1 MNRSVSDGLSVP
13 VLAAQL
19 GYAGL
24 IPFVLLSAGSW
35 VFAEEFH
42 DSINIALLSYAAI
55 ILSFMGAVHW
65 GLAIASREGVQAGQL
80 GLSVL
85 PALIAWFASL
95 TNPMINYSIL
105 IVTFVGL
112 CLFDGRMVK
121 AGKAPAWYPRLRIP
135 LTAVV
140 VISLI
145 LAQLG
150 LVFR

>member
-1 MNRSVSDGLSVP
+1 MNRSVSDTVSVP

-24 IPFVLLSAGSW
+24 IPFVLLSTGAW

-42 DSINIALLSYAAI
+42 AAINTALLSYAAI

-65 GLAIASREGVQAGQL
+65 GLAIAGRDGVQAWQL
-80 GLSVL
+80 GLSVM
-85 PALIAWFASL
+85 PPLIAWFASL

-105 IVTFVGL
+105 IVAFVGL

-121 AGKAPAWYPRLRIP
+121 DGKAPAWYPRLRTP

-145 LAQLG
+145 VAQLA
-150 LVFR
+150 LVFK